1 MALSL
6 YKGFVPTSGKRA
18 VMPFKDRSASEL
30 LTLEEAQKF
39 NEYAGILAT
48 DTVLVDID
56 DETQSKIMLKVV
68 EAQELKCKV
77 IATSRGM
84 HFLFKCDRPMQ
95 NRTHCKLG
103 IGLTADIKGGGRASY
118 EVLKYDGKERVILYD
133 TKEYQTIPKYLT
145 PIKTSMDVLGMAEG
159 DGRNNALFSYILPL
173 QQNEFTKEECRE
185 CIKIINDFVLAE
197 PLSERELSGV
207 LRDGAFECPTTE
219 TFYGAKGKFLFDKFA
234 RYFQR
239 AENIIKLNGKLYI
252 YRDGIYEHGD
262 DYIEAAM
269 IEHIP
274 KLSRS
279 NRQEVLSYLGLLVS
293 KESSIADA
301 NLIAFKNGVLNIVDG
316 SFNDFSPEYVITN
329 KIPHN
334 YNPDANSELLTGVMR
349 KLACNDEDCL
359 KLLYQSVGY
368 CFYRRN
374 ELRKSFFLLGEK
386 RNGKST
392 FLDMVSTLL
401 GEDNTANLD
410 LCEIGDRFRTAELT
424 GKLANIGD
432 DINDEWVS
440 NTAIFKK
447 VVSGDTVTV
456 ERKGKDPFK
465 LRSFAKF
472 FFSANSLPRLGR
484 GKDSRAVLDRLV
496 IIPFDAKFSK
506 DDPDYD
512 PFIKYKLREEVVM
525 EALIANSVPALKD
538 VLIDQEFAHCGRVD
552 KNLDEFE
559 KSNNPLLEF
568 FEELEEV
575 DYYHEPIKVVYQKY
589 STFCLSNNLQPM
601 SAIEFQKQMKKQY
614 ELVVKTVEVDGKKV
628 RIYVD
633 ESTETN

>member
-1 MALSL
+1 MALNL
-6 YKGFVPTSGKRA
+6 YKGYVPTSGKRST
-18 VMPFKDRSASEL
+18 MPFKDKTSSEL

-39 NEYAGILAT
+39 SEYAGVLAD
-48 DTVLVDID
+48 DTVLVDLD
-56 DETQSKIMLKVV
+56 NEAESKIMMKVV
-68 EAQELKCKV
+68 ENLGLKCKV
-77 IATSRGM
+77 IATSRGA
-84 HFLFKCDRPMQ
+84 HFLFKTSHPMQ

-118 EVLKYDGKERVILYD
+118 EVLKYGGKEREVLYD
-133 TKEYQTIPKYLT
+133 TGEYQTLPKYLN
-145 PIKTSMDVLGMAEG
+145 PIKTNVNVLDLAEG
-159 DGRNNALFSYILPL
+159 EGRNNALFSYILPL
-173 QQNEFTKEECRE
+173 QQNDFTVEDCRE
-185 CIKIINDFVLAE
+185 CIGIINDFILKD
-197 PLSERELSGV
+197 PLSEDELKSV
-207 LRDGAFECPTTE
+207 LRDGAFNKPT
-219 TFYGAKGKFLFDKFA
+219 FFNSKGAFLFDKFA
-234 RYFQR
+234 KYLRQ
-239 AENIIKLNGKLYI
+239 AENIIKINGKLYI
-252 YRDGIYEHGD
+252 YRDGIYESGD
-262 DYIEAAM
+262 EQIEAAM

-274 KLSRS
+274 NLSRS
-279 NRQEVLSYLGLLVS
+279 KRQEVLAYLGLLVT
-293 KESSIADA
+293 KESGIADA
-301 NLIAFKNGVLNIVDG
+301 NYIAFKNGVLNIAEDTFG
-316 SFNDFSPEYVITN
+316 DFSPEYVITN

-334 YNPDANSELLTGVMR
+334 YNPDAKSDLLDGVMK
-349 KLACNDEDCL
+349 KLACGDESVYE
-359 KLLYQSVGY
+359 LLYQSIGY

-447 VVSGDTVTV
+447 VVSGDTVTA

-484 GKDSRAVLDRLV
+484 GKDSSAVLDRLV

-512 PFIKYKLREEVVM
+512 PFIKYKLRGEDVM
-525 EALIANSVPALKD
+525 EALIAKAVPALRD
-538 VLIDQEFAHCGRVD
+538 VLIEQEFATCERI
-552 KNLDEFE
+552 KRNIEEFE
-559 KSNNPLLEF
+559 ISNNPILEF
-568 FEELEEV
+568 FEELSDV
-575 DYYHEPIKVVYQKY
+575 DYLNEPIKTVYQRY
-589 STFCLSNNLQPM
+589 SAFCLGNNLQPM
-601 SAIEFQKQMKKQY
+601 SAIEFQKQMKKQF
-614 ELVVKTVEVDGKKV
+614 EVVIKTVEQSGRKV
-628 RIYVD
+628 RVYLN
-633 ESTETN
+633 ESN